1 MKFFIK
7 IFFSASLIISC
18 NQVSSKY
25 VDQINNPEILLN
37 EISEHIKYL
46 SADEREGRF
55 PGTKGSQEAINYIV
69 DELKGSGVSPAV
81 DDEYLQY
88 FNFSFWSIY
97 LTSLRR
103 LFTAWSSPL
112 LFSPLS

>member
-37 EISEHIKYL
+37 EI
-46 SADEREGRF
+46 R
-55 PGTKGSQEAINYIV
+55 
-69 DELKGSGVSPAV
+69 
-81 DDEYLQY
+81 
-88 FNFSFWSIY
+88 
-97 LTSLRR
+97 LRR
-103 LFTAWSSPL
+103 ADSV
-112 LFSPLS
+112 